1 MKSLLTSIFVF
12 FTLTGGL
19 LPAQELL
26 TLEDAFALAL
36 QDNPTIRI
44 ARNTAQIS
52 ENNAHIGNAGLL
64 PRLDLQSTANY
75 RDQELLNNFGVRTED
90 QSTTASAGLNF
101 SYTIFNG
108 FGRIYS
114 YKQLK
119 RNSEYGAIQSRFQIE
134 NLLTGV
140 ASAYFAVAKAGENYN
155 ISKETLDISRERL
168 QRAINRSQ
176 FGQANTIEVL
186 SARVDMNT
194 DSVAFLNAR
203 LDYEQAKRSL
213 NVLLNRDPD
222 TDFTV
227 LSDVRFKPDFQ
238 METLQQLAETQ
249 NAEYLLQ
256 KKRIEQAETDVKLA
270 ASNYYPQIS
279 LQSNY
284 AYNQTARDLHVEFD
298 DPYRNFTAGV
308 SLNFNLFNGFKNSIQ
323 SQNARIQLK
332 NEQLLKDD
340 LLLNLRSEIKNT
352 YAAYQNSLY
361 VRDVQRQNVQAAEL
375 NFLRTRELFNLGQV
389 TTTQFREA
397 QRNLNQARF
406 NLSAAKYNAKLYE
419 IELYRLTGQLLSD

>member
-1 MKSLLTSIFVF
+1 MKSLLTLILIFF
-12 FTLTGGL
+12 ILNMGL

-36 QDNPTIRI
+36 QDNPTIRV
-44 ARNTAQIS
+44 ARNTARIS

-64 PRLDLQSTANY
+64 PRLDLQSSANY
-75 RDQELLNNFGVRTED
+75 RDQELLNNFGIRTDD

-108 FGRIYS
+108 FGRVYS

-119 RNSEYGAIQSRFQIE
+119 RNAEYGAIQSRFQIE
-134 NLLTGV
+134 NILAGV

-155 ISKETLDISRERL
+155 ISNETLDISRERL
-168 QRAINRSQ
+168 QRALNRSQ

-222 TDFTV
+222 TDFTIV
-227 LSDVRFKPDFQ
+227 SDVRFDPDYRV
-238 METLQQLAETQ
+238 ETLQQLAETQ

-256 KKRIEQAETDVKLA
+256 KQRIEQAETDVNIA

-284 AYNQTARDLHVEFD
+284 AYNQTARDLHIEFD
-298 DPYRNFTAGV
+298 DPYRNFSAAI

-323 SQNARIQLK
+323 SQNARIRLK
-332 NEQLLKDD
+332 NEQLLKDN
-340 LLLNLRSEIKNT
+340 LLLNLNSEIKNT
-352 YAAYQNSLY
+352 WAAYQNSLY
-361 VRDVQRQNVQAAEL
+361 VRDVQQKNVQAAEL
-375 NFLRTRELFNLGQV
+375 NFSRTRELFNLGQV

-406 NLSAAKYNAKLYE
+406 NLSAAKYNAKLNE
-419 IELYRLTGQLLSD
+419 IELYRLTGQLLSG